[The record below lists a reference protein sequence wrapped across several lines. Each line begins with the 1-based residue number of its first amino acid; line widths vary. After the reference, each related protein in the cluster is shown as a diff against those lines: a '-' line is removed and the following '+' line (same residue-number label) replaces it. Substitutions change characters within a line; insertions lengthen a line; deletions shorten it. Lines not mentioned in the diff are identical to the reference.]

1 MSAMKMYGKTA
12 LKKLNKMCSS
22 NVFYG
27 KHKFFLTAAIE
38 IRVFQDILPQ

>member
-1 MSAMKMYGKTA
+1 MSAMNMYGKTA

-27 KHKFFLTAAIE
+27 KQKFFCQPRLKSE
-38 IRVFQDILPQ
+38 FFQDILPQ